1 MMCNRVP
8 LYCLP
13 HVPRVLLKLLL
24 FGVLFGRVARTC
36 ATCRAALGPTPAS
49 TRGLRLCLCK
59 PAMLVSR
66 VQNLPREGGAE
77 SSEGGGGKRG
87 NDKQ

>member
-1 MMCNRVP
+1 
-8 LYCLP
+8 
-13 HVPRVLLKLLL
+13 
-24 FGVLFGRVARTC
+24 
-36 ATCRAALGPTPAS
+36 
-49 TRGLRLCLCK
+49 
-59 PAMLVSR
+59 MLVSR

>member
-1 MMCNRVP
+1 MCNRVP

-49 TRGLRLCLCK
+49 AKGRRLCLCR